1 MIPGT
6 EDILKEEQPGQ
17 GMWRKSQRATLGSSA
32 ATPPRMA
39 GSDTRLK
46 SLASDT
52 GGPGTVQLRDK
63 CV

>member
-1 MIPGT
+1 MIPET
-6 EDILKEEQPGQ
+6 EDTLKEGQPGRDT
-17 GMWRKSQRATLGSSA
+17 WRKSQRATLRSSA

-46 SLASDT
+46 SLASDA
-52 GGPGTVQLRDK
+52 GGPGTVHLRDK